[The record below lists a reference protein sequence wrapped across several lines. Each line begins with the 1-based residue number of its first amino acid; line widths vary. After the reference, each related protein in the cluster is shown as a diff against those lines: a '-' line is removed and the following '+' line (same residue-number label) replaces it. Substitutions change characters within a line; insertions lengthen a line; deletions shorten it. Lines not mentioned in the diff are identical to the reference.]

1 MLWWWFWIW
10 IVFIFL
16 VILLPSGYG
25 WSRGWGPPYPRRY
38 RYRTRSGRVLE
49 LEELPPED
57 DLARQRSPAQGWGV
71 AADLIWLA
79 VLIAI
84 IWIIVWAWAY

>member
-25 WSRGWGPPYPRRY
+25 WRRGWGPPYPSRY
-38 RYRTRSGRVLE
+38 RYRTRSGRVVE

-57 DLARQRSPAQGWGV
+57 SARQRPAKHGWGV
-71 AADLIWLA
+71 AGDLIWLA
-79 VLIAI
+79 VVIAI